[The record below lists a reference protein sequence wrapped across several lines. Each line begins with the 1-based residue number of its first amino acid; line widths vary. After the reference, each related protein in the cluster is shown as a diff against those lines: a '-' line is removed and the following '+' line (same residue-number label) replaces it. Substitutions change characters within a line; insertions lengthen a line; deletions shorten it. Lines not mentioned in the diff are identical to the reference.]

1 MNSAV
6 HVHITIS
13 WRLSGL
19 PKNTST
25 ISRRSF
31 LRGAAIVGA
40 GALAAA
46 PAVSRAGGQSESG
59 EELATLLDLSK
70 CIGCGA
76 CVMACRE
83 ANAERY
89 PEPTKPFPEM
99 FPARVKAED
108 WSDKRGVDD
117 RLTPYNWLFVD
128 HITVNH
134 GGEEHEIHMPRRC
147 MHCTNPPCANLCPW
161 GAAAK
166 QDNGAVTIA
175 PDICLGG
182 SKCKD
187 VCPWDIPQRQTGVG
201 LYLDLLP
208 RFAGNGVMYKC
219 DRCQPRM
226 AEGKLPAC
234 IEACPMDVQEIGPR
248 SEIIAKAEAL
258 VRETGGYIY
267 GIEENGGTNTVYV
280 SPVPFEA
287 LEAARDKGKDAKGHG
302 KGSQAQQQN
311 QAGRPH
317 LQPVG
322 SPFENE
328 NMFAAAVFTAPLAGL
343 AAGALKL
350 FRKAR
355 ANHEEES

>member
-1 MNSAV
+1 MS
-6 HVHITIS
+6 
-13 WRLSGL
+13 
-19 PKNTST
+19 KNKPA

-40 GALAAA
+40 GALT
-46 PAVSRAGGQSESG
+46 AVPTLSRAGGSPAQD
-59 EELATLLDLSK
+59 EELATLLNLSK

-89 PEPTKPFPEM
+89 PDPTKPFPEM
-99 FPARVKAED
+99 FPARVKVED
-108 WSDKRGVDD
+108 WSDKRDVDD

-128 HITVNH
+128 HITVDH
-134 GGEEHEIHMPRRC
+134 EGEEHEIHVPRRC

-166 QDNGAVTIA
+166 RDNGAVTID

-182 SKCKD
+182 SKCKS

-219 DRCQPRM
+219 DRCQPRT

-234 IEACPMDVQEIGPR
+234 IEACPMDVQQIGPR
-248 SEIIAKAEAL
+248 SEIVARAEAL
-258 VRETGGYIY
+258 ARETGGYIY
-267 GIEENGGTNTVYV
+267 GLEENGGTNTVYV

-287 LEAARDKGKDAKGHG
+287 LEAARDKGSKGQG
-302 KGSQAQQQN
+302 KGLQAKKRN

-317 LQPVG
+317 LRPAG

-328 NMFAAAVFTAPLAGL
+328 NMFAAAVFTAPIAGL

-350 FRKAR
+350 FRKTR
-355 ANHEEES
+355 TNSEEES